1 MKRTFLPVYFFLV
14 LTFLG
19 GASAQQSATVAGTVE
34 ALDGLPENAR
44 VGVHIVDENGVWG
57 REIGTAVPGNG
68 RFSVTLSGEAAPLSP
83 LRSDDVVL
91 PGLQN
96 NYTLEPE
103 VNFTRAQVN
112 VYLDENGNGT
122 FDRATDTPY
131 LGLAGTSAP
140 TGFFVPFYVD
150 QDATLSAAG
159 ETLALKA
166 GWNIFTVRF
175 PESGEP
181 QYRVSN
187 LLESARLDVFP
198 GQP

>member
-1 MKRTFLPVYFFLV
+1 MKRPFFVILA
-14 LTFLG
+14 LLG
-19 GASAQQSATVAGTVE
+19 WASAQQSATVAGTVE
-34 ALDGLPENAR
+34 ALSGLPENAR

-57 REIGTAVPGNG
+57 REIGTATPADG
-68 RFSVTLSGEAAPLSP
+68 RFSVTLSGEAAPLGP

-96 NYTLEPE
+96 DYVLEPE
-103 VNFTRAQVN
+103 VNFTRAQIN

-140 TGFFVPFYVD
+140 TGFFVPLYVD
-150 QDATLSAAG
+150 KDATLEAAG
-159 ETLALKA
+159 EALALKA
-166 GWNIFTVRF
+166 GWNVFTVGF
-175 PESGEP
+175 PEGGEP
-181 QYRVSN
+181 VYRVVN
-187 LLESARLDVFP
+187 ALESARLDVFP

>member
-1 MKRTFLPVYFFLV
+1 MKRTFFLIC
-14 LTFLG
+14 LGLLG
-19 GASAQQSATVAGTVE
+19 GALAQQSATVAGTIE
-34 ALDGLPENAR
+34 ALEGLPENAR
-44 VGVHIVDENGVWG
+44 IGVHIVDENGVWG
-57 REIGTAVPGNG
+57 REIGTTVPEDG
-68 RFSVTLSGEAAPLSP
+68 RFSVELSGEAAPLTP

-96 NYTLEPE
+96 NYSLEPE
-103 VNFTRAQVN
+103 VNFTRAQLN

-122 FDRATDTPY
+122 FDRNTDTPY

-150 QDATLSAAG
+150 QDATLEAVG
-159 ETLALKA
+159 ERLAVRA

-175 PESGEP
+175 PEDGEP
-181 QYRVSN
+181 QYSVSD

-198 GQP
+198 GGP